1 MSHGWFTCECG
12 NHYHETEHPSGY
24 CPACAKKEEEMEDVD
39 YPVLEV
45 GDVAYI
51 SNGGCGFVD
60 NNKGL
65 YCVIEEYSPTG
76 YYGTA
81 GCRVSKYDRDLVA
94 HNYERDWVG
103 VKSFG
108 DKPMILFNI
117 HEEHAVDEEHTV
129 VAVGSKEE
137 ADKVLG
143 IDRSAKRDMGKHYRY
158 SFRLNLTLEDI
169 ENGFVMVN
177 LDPYR
182 ISTVYNLGG
191 WREHLVK
198 KGIRGTEKGHTEKE
212 LLDELQCILDRAKQM
227 YEESC
232 E

>member
-12 NHYHETEHPSGY
+12 NHYHETEHPSKD
-24 CPACAKKEEEMEDVD
+24 CPACADKEEEMSLRDDMYDPE
-39 YPVLEV
+39 YPVLEK

-51 SNGGCGFVD
+51 SNVGCGLTG
-60 NNKGL
+60 NNRGL

-76 YYGTA
+76 YYGSA
-81 GCRVSKYDRDLVA
+81 GYRVSKYDHDLVA

-117 HEEHAVDEEHTV
+117 HEEHTVDEEHTV

-143 IDRSAKRDMGKHYRY
+143 IDRSAVHKPVHYDLFEDVEAIEVIARSIKKEEFRGYCFGNLLKYRLRCGKKDNVEQELAKADKY
-158 SFRLNLTLEDI
+158 
-169 ENGFVMVN
+169 
-177 LDPYR
+177 
-182 ISTVYNLGG
+182 
-191 WREHLVK
+191 
-198 KGIRGTEKGHTEKE
+198 KE
-212 LLDELQCILDRAKQM
+212 L
-227 YEESC
+227 YEKYKDFCYE
-232 E
+232 

>member
-1 MSHGWFTCECG
+1 
-12 NHYHETEHPSGY
+12 
-24 CPACAKKEEEMEDVD
+24 MERNYYLD
-39 YPVLEV
+39 V
-45 GDVAYI
+45 GDVVLI
-51 SNGGCGFVD
+51 QHHGHGFTKKDVG
-60 NNKGL
+60 K
-65 YCVIEEYSPTG
+65 YVEITG
-76 YYGTA
+76 YGNYFGDTGATVKEYDKPIETVDYGDDD
-81 GCRVSKYDRDLVA
+81 GV
-94 HNYERDWVG
+94 VG
-103 VKSFG
+103 YGSFG

-117 HEEHAVDEEHTV
+117 NDEHTVDEEHAV

-137 ADKVLG
+137 TDKILG

-158 SFRLNLTLEDI
+158 SFRLNLTPEDI